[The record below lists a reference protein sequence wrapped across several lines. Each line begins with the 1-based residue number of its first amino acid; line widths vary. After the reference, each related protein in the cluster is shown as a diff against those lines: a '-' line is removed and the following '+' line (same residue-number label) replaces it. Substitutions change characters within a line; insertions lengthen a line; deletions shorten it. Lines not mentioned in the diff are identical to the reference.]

1 MNLQELK
8 AHRKEYN
15 NCGYTIYPG
24 HIDSTTCQKLKDSCF
39 EDLTNLIFR
48 NYPKDER
55 PDLRDKVNWPILTS
69 SAYRK
74 EKGFTNE
81 DVWNGGNSRK
91 PYWSKNNGMYNVYY
105 NRDCHKAIHFNPD
118 TYVIIASL
126 YGHNK
131 IRLTRGM
138 ERLCIKLGEIKIKN
152 DEGETIKYPGST
164 DMPTHLDYHLFNDE
178 INTDRDRV
186 QAFVCIEVDEE
197 IDPRNSG
204 GLQVIPYFH
213 LYWDIAK
220 RYFRKDG
227 KHPLSEEEYK
237 VFTPQPWGKQFNKEL
252 PKFNEFLQ
260 KLHGTISATS
270 KEDMLIGSLKNN
282 EKTDVKYRIAIIF
295 NESVKEGFVNKIKE
309 LVKDSVHEYLIFDI
323 NNGITDVYKQKSFK
337 PCDCIYIYNE
347 QTDKSLPWEIELSC
361 GLIHNAINIHQVE
374 PKVIKIYE
382 IVDEVAEY
390 MDLLHTLPEKYHR
403 LEWTPLKI
411 KKGDL
416 VCWNQKLP
424 HSSLRNK
431 SSIPRIVSYVTFMPT
446 PSKSRGY
453 DYEWEGSE
461 QQKKLIEA
469 IKSGKDGFHQGS
481 NRDNNIERK
490 YLRDDNFEYWYK
502 PREQP
507 DSKLFKHDNLE
518 LYQKFCDY
526 LQGL

>member
-1 MNLQELK
+1 MDLRELK
-8 AHRKEYN
+8 AHQKEYN
-15 NCGYTIYPG
+15 DRGYTIYSE
-24 HIDSTTCQKLKDSCF
+24 HIDSTTCQKLEDSCF

-74 EKGFTNE
+74 EKRFTNE

-105 NRDCHKAIHFNPD
+105 NRDCHEAIHFNPD
-118 TYVIIASL
+118 TFLKVASL

-152 DEGETIKYPGST
+152 EEGKTIKYTGST

-178 INTDRDRV
+178 INMDRERV

-220 RYFRKDG
+220 RYFCKDG

-237 VFTPQPWGKQFNKEL
+237 VFTPQPWGKQFNEEL

-260 KLHGTISATS
+260 KLHSI
-270 KEDMLIGSLKNN
+270 EENN
-282 EKTDVKYRIAIIF
+282 EEMD
-295 NESVKEGFVNKIKE
+295 
-309 LVKDSVHEYLIFDI
+309 EY
-323 NNGITDVYKQKSFK
+323 
-337 PCDCIYIYNE
+337 
-347 QTDKSLPWEIELSC
+347 
-361 GLIHNAINIHQVE
+361 H
-374 PKVIKIYE
+374 
-382 IVDEVAEY
+382 
-390 MDLLHTLPEKYHR
+390 DLLHTLPTEYHR

-416 VCWNQKLP
+416 VCWNQRLP

-469 IKSGKDGFHQGS
+469 IKAGKDGFHQGS

-502 PREQP
+502 PREQT
-507 DSKLFKHDNLE
+507 DSKLFKHGNLE

>member
-1 MNLQELK
+1 MSIEQLK
-8 AHRKEYN
+8 GHQKEYDTR
-15 NCGYTIYPG
+15 GYTIYPK
-24 HIDSTTCQKLKDSCF
+24 HIDLTTCQKLKDSCF

-48 NYPKDER
+48 NYSDEKR
-55 PDLRDKVNWPILTS
+55 PDLREKDNWPILTS
-69 SAYRK
+69 SFYRK
-74 EKGFTNE
+74 ENGFIDE

-91 PYWSKNNGMYNVYY
+91 PHWSKNNGMFNVYY
-105 NRDCHKAIHFNPD
+105 NRDCHRYIHFNPD
-118 TYVIIASL
+118 TFLKVASL

-138 ERLCIKLGEIKIKN
+138 ERLCIKLGEIKIK
-152 DEGETIKYPGST
+152 DKEGKNIRYPGST

-178 INTDRDRV
+178 INMDRERV
-186 QAFVCIEVDEE
+186 QAFVCIEVDDE

-220 RYFRKDG
+220 RYFREDG
-227 KHPLSEEEYK
+227 KHPLSVEEYK

-252 PKFNEFLQ
+252 PKFNEFLK

-270 KEDMLIGSLKNN
+270 KE
-282 EKTDVKYRIAIIF
+282 E
-295 NESVKEGFVNKIKE
+295 
-309 LVKDSVHEYLIFDI
+309 
-323 NNGITDVYKQKSFK
+323 
-337 PCDCIYIYNE
+337 
-347 QTDKSLPWEIELSC
+347 
-361 GLIHNAINIHQVE
+361 
-374 PKVIKIYE
+374 
-382 IVDEVAEY
+382 AEY
-390 MDLLHTLPEKYHR
+390 KDLLHTLPAEYRELK
-403 LEWTPLKI
+403 WTPLAI

-416 VCWNQKLP
+416 VCWDQRLP

-431 SSIPRIVSYVTFMPT
+431 SSIPRIVSYVTFMPS
-446 PSKSRGY
+446 PSKSLGY

-461 QQKKLIEA
+461 QQKNLIEA
-469 IKSGKDGFHQGS
+469 IKSGKDGFHQGT
-481 NRDNNIERK
+481 NRDNKLEIK
-490 YLRDDNFEYWYK
+490 YLRDGDFEYWYK